1 MGKRA
6 HGTLKIPKKVV
17 VAAQGEPMTLEM
29 GLKRG
34 TAHTRSAT
42 PGEELNLDAKA
53 MSDGLWEVYLFIYLL
68 FKMYDKNVYHIT

>member
-17 VAAQGEPMTLEM
+17 VAAQGEPKMLEM

-34 TAHTRSAT
+34 TAHTRSAK
-42 PGEELNLDAKA
+42 PGEGLNLDAKA
-53 MSDGLWEVYLFIYLL
+53 IANGLWVVYLFT
-68 FKMYDKNVYHIT
+68 F